1 VEKPTVDRQDI
12 IYLGALAALGQL
24 KDARVLDDLTTWLP
38 QGDILMRRGNL
49 ESLLGPSMAGSIE
62 RLIVSS
68 MGEEG
73 DVRQAAVEV
82 LGEFDSIRPVDL
94 LLARLSDGSIFVRRG
109 ATRALGQ
116 LGKRDIRVVERLMVH
131 LHDSDSGVRQ
141 NAAEALSHL
150 GGSRAV
156 LPLIALLQDRDGD
169 VRQEAAKAL
178 GRLGDGRALEP
189 LLSLLRG
196 AKDRRPDGVEDV
208 RRAALLAA
216 AKIGLKSDPARIE
229 CAARAVFNND
239 KCDPAAS
246 KHTVSESERVRL
258 AAAVVLLALPQPH
271 ASPDPEVEA
280 FLEKYADRSQAISL
294 RKELAEMLGDFPTA
308 RGQSLLLKWLDD
320 TNLNVQE
327 SALKALGQARVQDVL
342 PRLHEQLRSAN
353 FRIQKAA
360 AEALAEIASVA
371 SLDELAAIASASK
384 PKVEVSIPT
393 RLASLQA
400 LYHIANKNSKDAKV
414 RETVIKNMLAAV
426 ESEADQAI
434 LGMRAYKLLGDLQAR
449 QALDPLQE
457 RLQEQVKR
465 LHQWRHAREASQD
478 STQPSRDMLEEA
490 KLARHL
496 AFELA
501 YNIARIDPRA
511 SGLSLLGHDLAE
523 IRQGAWKGVGSVGN
537 AALITELHERL
548 KNSDPSWFEKLWDND
563 KPFFRH
569 AAYQAIDHILLRLEA
584 EGVTPK
590 AELERLKE
598 LASGASGTL
607 CDHQGRPEEQ
617 GICKRVEWTI
627 AQLEAH
633 QPL

>member
-1 VEKPTVDRQDI
+1 
-12 IYLGALAALGQL
+12 
-24 KDARVLDDLTTWLP
+24 
-38 QGDILMRRGNL
+38 MR
-49 ESLLGPSMAGSIE
+49 I
-62 RLIVSS
+62 
-68 MGEEG
+68 
-73 DVRQAAVEV
+73 
-82 LGEFDSIRPVDL
+82 
-94 LLARLSDGSIFVRRG
+94 
-109 ATRALGQ
+109 
-116 LGKRDIRVVERLMVH
+116 
-131 LHDSDSGVRQ
+131 
-141 NAAEALSHL
+141 
-150 GGSRAV
+150 
-156 LPLIALLQDRDGD
+156 
-169 VRQEAAKAL
+169 
-178 GRLGDGRALEP
+178 
-189 LLSLLRG
+189 
-196 AKDRRPDGVEDV
+196 
-208 RRAALLAA
+208 
-216 AKIGLKSDPARIE
+216 
-229 CAARAVFNND
+229 
-239 KCDPAAS
+239 
-246 KHTVSESERVRL
+246 

-271 ASPDPEVEA
+271 ASPDSEVEA
-280 FLEKYADRSQAISL
+280 LLEKYADRSQAISI

-327 SALKALGQARVQDVL
+327 SVLKALGQAKVQDVL

-360 AEALAEIASVA
+360 AEALAEIASAA